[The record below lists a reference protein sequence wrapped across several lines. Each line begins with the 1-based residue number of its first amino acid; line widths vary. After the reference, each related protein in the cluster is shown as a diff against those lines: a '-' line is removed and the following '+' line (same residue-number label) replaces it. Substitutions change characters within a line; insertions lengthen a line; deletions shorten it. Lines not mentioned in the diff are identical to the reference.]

1 LLIFHRAWRSLGLI
15 KSFLSVF
22 LWGYLMQRVW
32 IFAAF
37 VGVLALS
44 ACASEPPT
52 GPEAGM
58 ELLDEMVTTM
68 GGWDVLSM
76 IERQELI
83 TNGNEWEPHQAER
96 PGAVRE
102 LNIFNR
108 TTLVDFGG
116 PSMRLEFVGTRSYP
130 SPAAVNFTDVIDG
143 DVGALVSEGDDGEDT
158 FERMQGS
165 RFAARMRDI
174 HRLPSQLPFVAR
186 ESGNLVRAEDRTVG
200 ENIFQVLEF
209 TDGEAPVEILILIEG
224 FSKFPT
230 SVTYTETDPL
240 YGDTENTLVYSDWR
254 PSQVAATEEGRPI
267 SAQFPFVETMFL
279 NGDRYSE
286 TTYRNIINNGS
297 FDEGTF
303 DIPDEV
309 RAASEP
315 GERVLS
321 QITLRRAGMGFGAL
335 PGYADLPEVAPL
347 EEIAPGVLQAVGGS
361 HNSMIVEMEGHLIVV
376 EAPLFEERSIGVIEA
391 IEARF
396 PDKPIRYTIVTH
408 FHADHSGG
416 IRTYA
421 AKGATVVAHESIV
434 DFLETVVTAPSTIRP
449 DLLEEAGA
457 TPTVEGVTD
466 MMELSDGTRTVQV
479 LPVPND
485 HAAGMVMVYLPE
497 EGIVFVSDLYS
508 PPNPV
513 DADNANARAFYDAV
527 VAAELDVETVV
538 GGHGTTGSFQNL
550 ANVMRD

>member
-1 LLIFHRAWRSLGLI
+1 
-15 KSFLSVF
+15 
-22 LWGYLMQRVW
+22 MQRMW
-32 IFAAF
+32 ILAAF
-37 VGVLALS
+37 AGVLALS

-58 ELLDEMVTTM
+58 ELLDEMVATM

-83 TNGNEWEPHQAER
+83 TNGTQWEPHQAER
-96 PGAVRE
+96 PGGVRE

-108 TTLVDFGG
+108 TIMVEFSG
-116 PSMRLEFVGTRSYP
+116 PSMRLQFIGTRSYP
-130 SPAAVNFTDVIDG
+130 SPAAVNFTEIIDG
-143 DVGALVSEGDDGEDT
+143 DVGALISEGDDDEET

-174 HRLPSQLPFVAR
+174 HRLPSQIAIVAR
-186 ESGNLVRAEDRTVG
+186 DSGSLVRAEDRTVG
-200 ENIFQVLEF
+200 DNTFQVLQF
-209 TDGEAPVEILILIEG
+209 TDGDAPVEILIRVEG
-224 FSKFPT
+224 FSKFPS

-240 YGDTENTLVYSDWR
+240 YGDTENTLVYSDWQ
-254 PSQVAATEEGRPI
+254 PSQVSATEEGRPI
-267 SAQFPFVETMFL
+267 SARFPFAV
-279 NGDRYSE
+279 
-286 TTYRNIINNGS
+286 NNGS

-303 DIPDEV
+303 DIPEEV
-309 RAASEP
+309 RASSEP

-321 QITLRRAGMGFGAL
+321 QITLRRAGMGFGPL

-347 EEIAPGVLQAVGGS
+347 EEIAPGVLHAVGGS
-361 HNSMIVEMEGHLIVV
+361 HNSMVVEMEDHLIVV

-396 PDKPIRYTIVTH
+396 PDKPIRYVIVTH

-421 AKGATVVAHESIV
+421 AMGATVVADESIV

-449 DLLEEAGA
+449 DMLEETDV
-457 TPTVEGVTD
+457 TPTVEGVSD
-466 MMELSDGTRTVQV
+466 VLELSDGTRTVQV

-497 EGIVFVSDLYS
+497 DGIVFVSDLYS

-527 VAAELDVETVV
+527 VAANLDVDTVV
-538 GGHGTTGSFQNL
+538 GGHGTTGPFQAL
-550 ANVMRD
+550 ANLMRD

>member
-1 LLIFHRAWRSLGLI
+1 
-15 KSFLSVF
+15 
-22 LWGYLMQRVW
+22 MQRVW

-37 VGVLALS
+37 AAVLALS

-68 GGWDVLSM
+68 GGWDLLSM

-83 TNGNEWEPHQAER
+83 ANGTQWEPHQAER
-96 PGAVRE
+96 PGGVRE

-108 TTLVDFGG
+108 TTMVEFSG

-130 SPAAVNFTDVIDG
+130 SPAAVNFTEVIDS
-143 DVGALVSEGDDGEDT
+143 DVGALINDGDDDEEI

-174 HRLPSQLPFVAR
+174 HRLPSQLAIVAR
-186 ESGNLVRAEDRTVG
+186 DSGSLVRAEDRTVG
-200 ENIFQVLEF
+200 ENTFQVLEF
-209 TDGEAPVEILILIEG
+209 SDGGTPVEILILVEG
-224 FSKFPT
+224 FSKFPS

-240 YGDTENTLVYSDWR
+240 YGDTANTLVYSDWR
-254 PSQVAATEEGRPI
+254 PSQVSTNEEGRPI
-267 SAQFPFVETMFL
+267 SAQFPFAESMFL

-297 FDEGTF
+297 FDEGIF
-303 DIPDEV
+303 GIPDEV
-309 RAASEP
+309 RAVSEP

-321 QITLRRAGMGFGAL
+321 QITLRRAGMGFGPL

-347 EEIAPGVLQAVGGS
+347 EEIAPGVLHAVGGS
-361 HNSMIVEMEGHLIVV
+361 HNSMVVEMEDHLIVV

-396 PDKPIRYTIVTH
+396 PDKPIRYAIVTH

-434 DFLETVVTAPSTIRP
+434 DFLETVVTAPSTVRP
-449 DLLEEAGA
+449 DMLEEAGV
-457 TPTVEGVTD
+457 TPTVEGVSD
-466 MMELSDGTRTVQV
+466 VLELTDGTRTVQV

-485 HAAGMVMVYLPE
+485 HAQGMVMVYLPD
-497 EGIVFVSDLYS
+497 EGIIFVSDLYS

-527 VAAELDVETVV
+527 VAADLDVETVV
-538 GGHGTTGSFQNL
+538 GGHGTTGQFQAL